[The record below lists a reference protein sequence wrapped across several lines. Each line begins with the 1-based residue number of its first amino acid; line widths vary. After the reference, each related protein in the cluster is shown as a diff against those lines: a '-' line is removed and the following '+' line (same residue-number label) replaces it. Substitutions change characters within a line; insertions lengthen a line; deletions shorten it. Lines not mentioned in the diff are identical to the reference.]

1 MSSCKGERLP
11 VRVCMCVSVCVLVRM
26 KIESSCVLILLNSN
40 TVVKGRLW
48 GGVFSSLGIDL
59 DR

>member
-1 MSSCKGERLP
+1 
-11 VRVCMCVSVCVLVRM
+11 MCVCVCLCLCVLVRM